1 MEGVTQIILPGTL
14 WVAVGVL
21 IVMLLFDIFSPK
33 TLQEGFRT
41 LVGSKPVEVIDNSE
55 NYFASFFLKRG
66 DVDFLSVNNKILFF
80 YGSC

>member
-66 DVDFLSVNNKILFF
+66 DVGINREEKHT
-80 YGSC
+80 